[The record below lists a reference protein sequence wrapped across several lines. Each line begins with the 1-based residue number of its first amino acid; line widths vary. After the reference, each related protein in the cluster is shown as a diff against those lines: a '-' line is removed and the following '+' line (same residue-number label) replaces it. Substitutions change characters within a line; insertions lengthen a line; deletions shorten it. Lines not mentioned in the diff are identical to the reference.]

1 MALRAALQLF
11 GVPPCSTATPG
22 AEPDWATR
30 RAKRI
35 GQVAHIKAK
44 QPYEFYVAWNST
56 DPAMYMQEPDPTDL
70 RLSDRKWRYTLHK
83 WDQLLRQM
91 YEVMQ
96 DIVEL
101 RVRQLVI

>member
-11 GVPPCSTATPG
+11 GVPPCSTTILG
-22 AEPDWATR
+22 VEPDWPTR

-56 DPAMYMQEPDPTDL
+56 DPATYMQEPDPTDL
-70 RLSDRKWRYTLHK
+70 RLSDRKWRYTLYK
-83 WDQLLRQM
+83 WDQLLKQM
-91 YEVMQ
+91 HEVKQ
-96 DIVEL
+96 EIVEL
-101 RVRQLVI
+101 

>member
-11 GVPPCSTATPG
+11 GVPPCSTTILG
-22 AEPDWATR
+22 VEPDWPTR

-35 GQVAHIKAK
+35 GQVAHIKVK

-56 DPAMYMQEPDPTDL
+56 YSATYMQEPDPTDL
-70 RLSDRKWRYTLHK
+70 RLSDRKWRYTLYK
-83 WDQLLRQM
+83 WDQLLKRM
-91 YEVMQ
+91 HEVKQ

-101 RVRQLVI
+101 